1 MMLGR
6 KHTGMNCMLQSP
18 YTTCLLMNNPCLL
31 SKKPNKNLPL
41 TILLTASTVN
51 AREMNKAKISS
62 VDLNKI
68 MGNRKDLFN
77 AWNINSIKP
86 LSHTIQKSQLLHICA
101 AKCTHLTFIKF
112 NLFVK
117 STLRLLLFFKGGGG
131 IKAPDCVQYW
141 EPKISSTTVKEQEIK
156 V

>member
-1 MMLGR
+1 
-6 KHTGMNCMLQSP
+6 
-18 YTTCLLMNNPCLL
+18 MNNPCLL

-77 AWNINSIKP
+77 A
-86 LSHTIQKSQLLHICA
+86 
-101 AKCTHLTFIKF
+101 
-112 NLFVK
+112 
-117 STLRLLLFFKGGGG
+117 
-131 IKAPDCVQYW
+131 
-141 EPKISSTTVKEQEIK
+141 
-156 V
+156 